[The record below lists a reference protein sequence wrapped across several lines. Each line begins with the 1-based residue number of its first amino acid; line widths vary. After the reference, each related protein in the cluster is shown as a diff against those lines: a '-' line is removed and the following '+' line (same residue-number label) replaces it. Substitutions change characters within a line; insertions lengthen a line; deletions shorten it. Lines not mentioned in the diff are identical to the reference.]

1 MKVGPAAIERRS
13 QARIAFVWTAGVMMA
28 LALTFAATPAAAQS
42 LDQLRATGAVCERP
56 DGLLRALSSDGA
68 VAQQV
73 DTINRQR
80 LAAYEKLARDT
91 NTSVDQV
98 RIVSGE
104 KLQSRYGGCP

>member
-1 MKVGPAAIERRS
+1 
-13 QARIAFVWTAGVMMA
+13 MMVA
-28 LALTFAATPAAAQS
+28 LALTVFAPPAAAQS
-42 LDQLRATGAVCERP
+42 LDQLRANGAVCERP
-56 DGLLRALSSDGA
+56 DGLLHALSSNGA
-68 VAQQV
+68 VVQQV

-91 NTSVDQV
+91 NTSVEQV